1 MGVSIGVSK
10 THTHTR
16 RDMNRA
22 EKALSTKKTTTTSI
36 YDMFIIILIIKN
48 VMDKWTTQYNIH
60 RSKWTL

>member
-22 EKALSTKKTTTTSI
+22 EKALSTKKNDNNI
-36 YDMFIIILIIKN
+36 DIWHVYHHPDHQKCN
-48 VMDKWTTQYNIH
+48 GQMDNTIQY
-60 RSKWTL
+60 T